1 MGAKIKRR
9 VLPNHNVRLKGV
21 NMQDIYNAKQVA
33 NMLGISRDG
42 VYRLIRAGRLKAR
55 KLSARRIRVTEADLS
70 LFIKTNRLNDG
81 GQSCTTE

>member
-55 KLSARRIRVTEADLS
+55 KLSARRIRVTEADLY